1 MSVRRIS
8 IPDAAALLAD
18 GKATVV
24 DIRDA
29 LSFQAGHIPGAVHLT
44 NDNVGRF
51 LKETDHARALVVC
64 CYHGNS
70 SISAAAFLAEQGYT
84 EVYSLDGGFE
94 GWRFN
99 HPVERTG
106 PR

>member
-8 IPDAAALLAD
+8 IPDAAALVAD

-29 LSFQAGHIPGAVHLT
+29 LSFQAGHIPGSLHLT
-44 NDNVGRF
+44 NDNVAAF
-51 LKETDHARALVVC
+51 LRDTDHARPLVVA

-70 SISAAAFLAEQGYT
+70 SLSAAAFLAEQGFA
-84 EVYSLDGGFE
+84 EVYSLDGGVE

-99 HPVERTG
+99 HPIERTD